1 MKRAL
6 LLNFTFL
13 FLVSSVLTKAPSQVQ
28 KPFSK
33 VELFAMLQA
42 DQTETNPPAEN
53 PTKETRAGGKVVPPR
68 LIHAVAPIYPKE
80 ARSLGI
86 EDSVR
91 FDAVIGKDGKLHDIK
106 LVSGDPMLVKSAMKA
121 ASQWRYP
128 PALLNG
134 KPVEMQTEVVVKF
147 KARYGMH

>member
-1 MKRAL
+1 MNRTL
-6 LLNFTFL
+6 MPEIIFL
-13 FLVSSVLTKAPSQVQ
+13 FSVSSIFAKAPSQLQ

-33 VELFAMLQA
+33 VELLAMLQA

-53 PTKETRAGGKVVPPR
+53 PTKETRAGGKVLPPK
-68 LIHAVAPIYPKE
+68 LIHAVAPVYPKE

-86 EDSVR
+86 EDTVR
-91 FDAVIGKDGKLHDIK
+91 FAAVIGKDGKLHDIK

-121 ASQWRYP
+121 VSQWRYS

-134 KPVEMQTEVVVKF
+134 KPVEMRSEVVVKF